1 MDFPKRKCLKIY
13 ISVWAMVMFVLR
25 NKNSITEK
33 CLDVKTV
40 LENKKDME
48 PNSSDTKGTLV
59 NTAE

>member
-1 MDFPKRKCLKIY
+1 
-13 ISVWAMVMFVLR
+13 MVMFVLR